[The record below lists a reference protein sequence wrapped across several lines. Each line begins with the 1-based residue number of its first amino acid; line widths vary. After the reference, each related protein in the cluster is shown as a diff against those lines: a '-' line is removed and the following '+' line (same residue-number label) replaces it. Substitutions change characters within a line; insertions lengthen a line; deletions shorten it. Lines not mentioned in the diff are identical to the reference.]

1 LCVLNA
7 RIMEKVNPF
16 LRFWNLISLD
26 RSDVGAVYFYALLSG
41 LVNLSLPLGIQ
52 AIIGFVLGA
61 SMVTSIYIL
70 IILVVFGV
78 AAVGIMQI
86 NQMKIIEK
94 IQQKIF
100 TRYAFEFADKIP
112 RFDLLTTDRF
122 YLPEKVNRFF
132 DVLIV
137 QKSLSKL
144 LLEVPIASIQLIFG
158 LLLLAVYH
166 PFFIVFG
173 LTLLLVLTLIFK
185 FTGVNGLKTSLQES
199 VNKYKTVGWLE
210 EMAKVI
216 NPFKLSYESNLN
228 LTKTDDHVS
237 KYLHSRT
244 DHFKVLLVQYKT
256 LVVTKVAIT
265 LAMLAG
271 GSFLLLRQQLNIG
284 EFIAA
289 EIVVLM
295 VINAVEKLIVNLD
308 SVYDVATGL
317 EKLATV
323 TENLTERDGKL
334 TLQLTNEGLTIDL
347 IDFSFAFP
355 NGRNLLND
363 ANIHIPAGSL
373 VAVSPAD
380 FSGKSTFLKVLAGHF
395 QQFSGSM
402 LINKIPLGNYA
413 LASLRE
419 RIGLYLNQREIFIGS
434 VLENILMGRNN
445 ISSQE
450 IMALAAQ
457 CGLSGFLDALPE
469 GFETLVDP
477 NGKNLPSDYIKR
489 ICLLRTLLGRA
500 DLLLLEDPWQML
512 TGPER
517 QRMMAYLLSKPNN
530 ATIIVVADDPEF
542 SAQCDCQIILDNKAI
557 TVINNHENGTGNL

>member
-1 LCVLNA
+1 
-7 RIMEKVNPF
+7 MEKVNPF
-16 LRFWNLISLD
+16 LRFWNLISLS

-216 NPFKLSYESNLN
+216 NPFKLSYASHLN

-295 VINAVEKLIVNLD
+295 VINAVEKLIINLD

-334 TLQLTNEGLTIDL
+334 ALEPTNAGLAIDL

-355 NGRNLLND
+355 NGRKLLSNT
-363 ANIHIPAGSL
+363 NIHIPAGSL

-380 FSGKSTFLKVLAGHF
+380 FSGKSTFLKVLAGHY

-434 VLENILMGRNN
+434 VLENILMGRNDIN
-445 ISSQE
+445 SQE
-450 IMALAAQ
+450 IMSLAAK
-457 CGLSGFLDALPE
+457 CGLSGFLDSLPE
-469 GFETLVDP
+469 GFETPVDP

-489 ICLLRTLLGRA
+489 ICLLRTLLGKP

-530 ATIIVVADDPEF
+530 ATIIVVANDPEF
-542 SAQCDCQIILDNKAI
+542 SRQCDYQIILNNKAI
-557 TVINNHENGTGNL
+557 TIISNHENGTGNL

>member
-1 LCVLNA
+1 
-7 RIMEKVNPF
+7 MEKVNPF

-26 RSDVGAVYFYALLSG
+26 RSDIGAVYFYALLSG

-173 LTLLLVLTLIFK
+173 LTLLLVLTLIFR
-185 FTGVNGLKTSLQES
+185 FTGVNGLKTSLRES

-216 NPFKLSYESNLN
+216 NPFKLSYGSHLN

-295 VINAVEKLIVNLD
+295 VINAVEKLIINLD

-317 EKLATV
+317 EKIATV

-334 TLQLTNEGLTIDL
+334 TLEPTNAGLTLDL

-355 NGRNLLND
+355 NGRKLFDHVL
-363 ANIHIPAGSL
+363 IHIPAGSL
-373 VAVSPAD
+373 VAVSSD
-380 FSGKSTFLKVLAGHF
+380 HFSGKSTFLKILAGHY

-402 LINKIPLGNYA
+402 LINKIPLGNYS
-413 LASLRE
+413 LSSLRE

-434 VLENILMGRNN
+434 VLDNILMGRNN

-450 IMALAAQ
+450 IMALAAK
-457 CGLSGFLDALPE
+457 CGLSGFLDSLPD
-469 GFETLVDP
+469 GFETPVDP

-489 ICLLRTLLGRA
+489 ICLLRALLGQP

-517 QRMMAYLLSKPNN
+517 QRMMAYLLSEPNN

-542 SAQCDCQIILDNKAI
+542 SRQCDYQIILDNKAI
-557 TVINNHENGTGNL
+557 TVLNNHENGTGNV